1 MDGQMQIDEGLY
13 SRQLWVWTS
22 SLCFHVWIHHPSDDM
37 ANFTQERQMS
47 MLLIP
52 LTVRVR
58 ANRTF
63 PNFSATVPLLVILV
77 LDALKLLLKN

>member
-1 MDGQMQIDEGLY
+1 
-13 SRQLWVWTS
+13 
-22 SLCFHVWIHHPSDDM
+22 
-37 ANFTQERQMS
+37 